1 MKIPFRLRSSILVAG
16 MAGVFFPVVEY
27 AATFVWDGG
36 GSSDNWAIA
45 ANWNPDIAPST
56 SATDDVIVFSGATRL
71 TPFQGFSP
79 NIRIQSLQFAAAA
92 SAFSVSGLPINLQTG
107 TAAPTIDQSSTSNQA
122 VSAPLNFVNDVT
134 LAGAGAGSLTLG
146 AVSGGGSLTKT
157 SAGTLNFA
165 GAVSIPTIVVSTGTI
180 NFAAGS
186 SSTAATVRINAGA
199 NFTLNGGTVNTGTGA
214 FFQVGNSAGA
224 AGTATITTGSL
235 TSTESD
241 IGNVAGATGTVTQ
254 DGGTHTVSGQL
265 YLGVVATATGNYTLN
280 TGGTLNTAGTRVGF
294 AGTGTFTQNG
304 GAHNLTGALQL
315 GASNAGSGTYNLNG
329 GTLTTSAVTNN
340 SNGAGSSTFNFN
352 GGTLRPNVSTTTFF
366 GPLNTANV
374 QAGGALIDTNG
385 FNVTVAQPLIH
396 AAALGATADGG
407 LQKLGAGT
415 LTLTGVSTYTGPTI
429 ALAGTLEVG
438 NGGKIQNSFLQV
450 PAGGTFLLSPGG
462 TYDAGSAVYLN
473 VGGTAGAL
481 PSTVNQT
488 GGTMTTVATDLGN
501 IAGNTAVFNQSGGTN
516 TVSTQITV
524 GLNTG
529 AVGTYNLSGTGVLN
543 SPSLTLVGVSTTGFF
558 NQTGGTN
565 NSNQTNLGHNST
577 GNGTYVLSGGQLNAS
592 GYFAVGASGIG
603 LFRQTSGVFTTP
615 GQLYLGF
622 NTGAVGTYEFSA
634 GQATAASVNIGVSG
648 QGTAVQTGGL
658 LSATSPVTIGN
669 NASGVGVY
677 RLAGGVLRANSV
689 QGGAGT
695 ATFSFDGGTLQAS
708 AATSNLLLNMDT
720 LQVLAGGGKIDTNG
734 FAVTIGSVLSH
745 EVNDATSQQTDGGLT
760 KLGAGNLT
768 LTANNTFNGGVT
780 VAAGTLTVA
789 GDANLGAATGPIAI
803 SNGATLAFTG
813 ASITT
818 SRNFTLTNAS
828 LTPAANGTI
837 TYIGSTINGGL
848 LGFNGASTHRLGP
861 GAVINYSTILPNT
874 AVAQVSG
881 TATLTGVT
889 LGGILTQPA
898 GAVLNFN
905 GGFVTA
911 AGTVTVGG
919 TANFAGVEITGR
931 TIISGTLNATVAPLV
946 MGSGAYT
953 TIAAGGHLT
962 AAAGASIELNGARL
976 ENGGAQAGILNINR
990 GSVVVGSGTFGA
1002 VTVTAGGTF
1011 SPGNSPGTTS
1021 LDSFTLAGAGAYNF
1035 ELNSVAVN
1043 PGVNQ
1048 DFLNIGTTLS
1058 ITATA
1063 VNPFVLM
1070 ISSLTPGNTAGPV
1083 TTFASNVPYVF
1094 TLATAT
1100 ANITTFSPDK
1110 FVIDTSHFLNSLDG
1124 GTFALSTSGNQK
1136 SLILTFAPIPEP
1148 ATLAFLL
1155 AALPLLAW
1163 RRRGQRRGPGA
1174 PCRRPAGR

>member
-1 MKIPFRLRSSILVAG
+1 MKSPAPYRRALLGAIL
-16 MAGVFFPVVEY
+16 
-27 AATFVWDGG
+27 ATGIIHTAVRGANYLWDGG
-36 GSSDNWAIA
+36 GVNDNLSNGN
-45 ANWNPDIAPST
+45 NWNPNTAPST
-56 SATDDVIVFSGATRL
+56 VATDDVLVFSGITRL
-71 TPFQGFSP
+71 TPIQDFSP
-79 NIRIQSLQFAAAA
+79 NLRIQSLQFAAAA
-92 SAFSVSGLPINLQTG
+92 SAFSISGNQINLQTG
-107 TAAPTIDQSSTSNQA
+107 TSAPTIDQSSTSNQA
-122 VSAPLNFVNDVT
+122 VSAPLNLVNDVT
-134 LAGAGAGSLTLG
+134 LSGAGAGSLTLG
-146 AVSGGGSLTKT
+146 AVSGSGALTKT

-186 SSTAATVRINAGA
+186 SSTAATFRINAGA
-199 NFTLNGGTVNTGTGA
+199 NFTLNGGTVNTGAGA

-224 AGTATITTGSL
+224 AGTATITSGSL
-235 TSTESD
+235 TAVESD

-254 DGGTHTVSGQL
+254 GGGTHTVSGQL
-265 YLGVVATATGNYTLN
+265 YLGVVSTSTGNYTLN

-304 GAHNLTGALQL
+304 GAHNITGVLQL
-315 GASNAGSGTYNLNG
+315 GAANSGSGTYNLNG
-329 GTLTTSAVTNN
+329 GTLTTSSVSNN
-340 SNGAGSSTFNFN
+340 SNNSGSSTFNFN

-385 FNVTVAQPLIH
+385 FNVTASQPLIH

-415 LTLTGVSTYTGPTI
+415 LTLTGVSTYTGPTF

-565 NSNQTNLGHNST
+565 NSNQTNIGHNPT

-592 GYFAVGASGIG
+592 SYFAVGASGIG
-603 LFRQTSGVFTTP
+603 LFRQTSGILNSP
-615 GQLYLGF
+615 GPLYVGF
-622 NTGAVGTYEFSA
+622 NAGAVGSYELSA
-634 GQATAASVNIGVSG
+634 GQATAASVNVGLTG
-648 QGTAVQTGGL
+648 QGTLVQTGGL
-658 LSATSPVTIGN
+658 LSATGSVNIGN

-695 ATFSFDGGTLQAS
+695 ATFNFEGGTLQAS

-720 LQVLAGGGKIDTNG
+720 LQVLAGGARIDTNG
-734 FAVTIGSVLSH
+734 FAVTISPVLSH
-745 EVNDATSQQTDGGLT
+745 EVNDATSQQVDGGLT
-760 KLGAGNLT
+760 KLGSGNLT
-768 LTANNTFNGGVT
+768 LTGSNTFNGGVT

-813 ASITT
+813 AAITT
-818 SRNFTLTNAS
+818 ARSFTLSNAA

-837 TYIGSTINGGL
+837 TYNGSTINGGF

-889 LGGILTQPA
+889 LSGSLTQPA
-898 GAVLNFN
+898 GAIINFN
-905 GGFVTA
+905 GGYVTA

-919 TANFAGVEITGR
+919 TVNVAGVEIDGR
-931 TIISGTLNATVAPLV
+931 TAISGTLNATGAPLV

-976 ENGGAQAGILNINR
+976 ENGGAQAGILDINR
-990 GSVVVGSGTFGA
+990 GSVVVGSGSFGA

-1011 SPGNSPGTTS
+1011 SPGNSPGTAN
-1021 LDSFTLAGAGAYNF
+1021 LDSFTMAGGGAYNF

-1048 DFLNIGTTLS
+1048 DFLNIINALS
-1058 ITATA
+1058 ISATA
-1063 VNPFVLM
+1063 ANPFILS
-1070 ISSLTPGNTAGPV
+1070 ISSLTPGNAAGPV
-1083 TTFASNVPYVF
+1083 TNFASNVSYVF
-1094 TLATAT
+1094 TLATAGS
-1100 ANITTFSPDK
+1100 NITTFSADK
-1110 FVIDTSHFLNSLDG
+1110 FVIDTSNFSNNLDG

-1136 SLILTFAPIPEP
+1136 SLLLTFTPIPEP
-1148 ATLAFLL
+1148 ATLALL
-1155 AALPLLAW
+1155 LWALPLLAL
-1163 RRRGQRRGPGA
+1163 RRRHPVRRTSVNY
-1174 PCRRPAGR
+1174 